1 MGSWLEV
8 AGRHGA
14 VLLFLFCLVEA
25 LGLPIPAAAALVTVG
40 ALAGWGKI
48 AFLNAMAAG
57 ALAFLIADLFYF
69 LLGRRTGWWLLSVL
83 CRVTANPDSCVLTS
97 AETFHRRGHAVLV
110 GAKFLPGLS
119 AIAAPLA
126 GAMRMPLGEFLALDI
141 LGIFLYTGV
150 YLSAGYLF
158 RDALAALLS
167 GMENAGLVLQVL
179 IAGVVG
185 VYAAHRAW
193 LAWRLRGHR
202 NVPKAEPGEVDGLVF
217 DVRSHGYYESG
228 AERIAGSVRLELN
241 RLAEAVANLPEYEK
255 IYLYCT

>member
-1 MGSWLEV
+1 MDV

-14 VLLFLFCLVEA
+14 ALLFVFCLVEA
-25 LGLPIPAAAALVTVG
+25 LGLPIPAAAALVTAG
-40 ALAGWGKI
+40 AMAGWGKLT
-48 AFLNAMAAG
+48 FLQAMGAG
-57 ALAFLIADLFYF
+57 GLAFLIADLLYF

-83 CRVTANPDSCVLTS
+83 CRVTANPDSCILTS

-126 GAMRMPLGEFLALDI
+126 GAMQMPLGEFLALDL
-141 LGIFLYTGV
+141 LGILLYTGA

-158 RDALAALLS
+158 RDALAALLN
-167 GMENAGLVLQVL
+167 GMENAGLVLQL
-179 IAGVVG
+179 LLGAGVG
-185 VYAAHRAW
+185 AYAARRGW

-202 NVPKAEPGEVDGLVF
+202 NVPKAEPAEVDGLVF
-217 DVRSHGYYESG
+217 DVRSHGYYEAG

-241 RLAEAVANLPEYEK
+241 RLAAAVANLPEYEK